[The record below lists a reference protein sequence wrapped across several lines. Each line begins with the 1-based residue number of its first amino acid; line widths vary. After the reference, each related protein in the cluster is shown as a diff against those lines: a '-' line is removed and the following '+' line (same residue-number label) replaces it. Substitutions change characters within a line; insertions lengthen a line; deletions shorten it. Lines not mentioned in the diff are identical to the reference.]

1 MVLVSCLG
9 PARSGALLL
18 CWSSCVLCTIF
29 FRDVNNFLVCSTPM
43 LYKLQG
49 HCLKLFILNVSVLS
63 LASLMSKFKS
73 DVEVQV

>member
-29 FRDVNNFLVCSTPM
+29 FRDVNNFLVCSTPT

-49 HCLKLFILNVSVLS
+49 YCLKFVHTSCVCVVT
-63 LASLMSKFKS
+63 FKS